1 MRLRFSIA
9 QDRQLKANA
18 RIDMMPPRINPQIL
32 WVLALGTLAL
42 CCTAGALA
50 GEPGLTPQQAEAER
64 LSKQLLLKAQ
74 SLVDEYSYYYNK
86 LPKSL
91 EILFSD
97 PITGHALSVEE
108 FWALEELK
116 NWRVSYVDYGNGP
129 TLEHQPLLAIYP
141 NQAPQSGFVLS
152 TNGRISRIKVSA
164 LTNKLAAISRGGVTI
179 TTYRIVGEAKL
190 QSVHDGTKNRPRG
203 IGDEDEE

>member
-1 MRLRFSIA
+1 MMTP
-9 QDRQLKANA
+9 
-18 RIDMMPPRINPQIL
+18 RIDLQIL
-32 WVLALGTLAL
+32 WLLALGKLGL

-74 SLVDEYSYYYNK
+74 TLVNEYSYYYNK

-91 EILFSD
+91 EVLFSD
-97 PITGHALSVEE
+97 PIVGPVLSVEE
-108 FWALEELK
+108 FWALKELEG
-116 NWRVSYVDYGNGP
+116 WRVSYVEYGNGP
-129 TLEHQPLLAIYP
+129 TLEHQPLLAIYT

-152 TNGRISRIKVSA
+152 NNGKISKIKASS
-164 LTNKLAAISRGGVTI
+164 LTNKLAVISRGGVTI
-179 TTYRIVGEAKL
+179 TTYRIVDEAKL